1 MKLNQWELACIEYA
15 LRDYMD
21 KLKDSDRTDLIS
33 GSKSAYEKL
42 VAFIKDCE
50 SKCDV
55 GNYAYTTELK
65 FDKKDS
71 PMSKNTKTAVYELM
85 VFFKDEDQPTET
97 EYYEKKSDAEKRKEF
112 ILADKDSWFRAE
124 DVEAIEISDEPQE
137 REFV

>member
-15 LRDYMD
+15 LRDFKD
-21 KLKDSDRTDLIS
+21 NLKDSDRTDLIS
-33 GSKSAYEKL
+33 GSESAFNKL
-42 VAFIKDCE
+42 VAFIKECE

-55 GNYAYTTELK
+55 GNYTYTAELK
-65 FDKKDS
+65 FEKKGNS
-71 PMSKNTKTAVYELM
+71 VSSNKSLVYELM

-97 EYYEKKSDAEKRKEF
+97 EYYEKKADAEKRKEF

>member
-15 LRDYMD
+15 LRDFKD
-21 KLKDSDRTDLIS
+21 NLKDSDRTDLIS
-33 GSKSAYEKL
+33 GSESAFNKL
-42 VAFIKDCE
+42 VAFIKECE

-55 GNYAYTTELK
+55 GNYTYTAELK
-65 FDKKDS
+65 FEKKGNS
-71 PMSKNTKTAVYELM
+71 VSSNKSLVYELM

-124 DVEAIEISDEPQE
+124 DVEAIEISDEPQM

>member
-33 GSKSAYEKL
+33 GSESAFNKL

-55 GNYAYTTELK
+55 GNYTYTAELK
-65 FDKKDS
+65 FEKKGNS
-71 PMSKNTKTAVYELM
+71 VSSNKSLVYELM
-85 VFFKDEDQPTET
+85 VFFKDEEQPTET
-97 EYYEKKSDAEKRKEF
+97 EYYEKKADAEKRKEF

-124 DVEAIEISDEPQE
+124 DVEAIEISDEPQM